1 MAGPTT
7 RTELKDYCLRRLGN
21 PVIQI
26 NVDATQLEDRL
37 DDALQY
43 FQEYH
48 SDAVKRHYVKH
59 EVTQTDIN
67 NKYITLTDDLTS
79 VIRVFNMTNNSN
91 GADMFDVSYQLHL
104 NDFFD
109 FRRAQDVSTFATYQ
123 QHLSMID
130 DMFNNTHQI
139 RYARHEDRLYIDM
152 DWDEKTTVGDYII
165 VEAYAIIDPQQHSQV
180 YNDRFLKEYATALFK
195 EQWGMNISKYDGIQ
209 LPGGVTMNGQQILT
223 SAQEEIQRLEEEMQL
238 RHELPVDFYT
248 G

>member
-209 LPGGVTMNGQQILT
+209 LPGGVTMNGQQILQ